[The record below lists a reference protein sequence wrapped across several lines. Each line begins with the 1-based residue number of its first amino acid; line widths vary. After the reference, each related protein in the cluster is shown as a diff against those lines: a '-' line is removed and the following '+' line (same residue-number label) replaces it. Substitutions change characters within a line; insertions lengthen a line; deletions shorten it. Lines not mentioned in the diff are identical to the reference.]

1 MSGIRVLQIF
11 REPIANGGQE
21 SFIMNMYRNV
31 DREKV
36 QFDFLTPFTCDNPK
50 LKLEIENMGGHVYH
64 YDHTFGHENNK
75 VFKKCVTQFLK
86 EHHYDTVHFHSGS
99 TYALME
105 GSKIAHDVGVKN
117 IIVHSHC
124 GGFANAKYHIIKA
137 LSVPYLMKYP
147 TDYFACSHLAAEW
160 KFPSKIIRE
169 QKYKVI
175 KNAVDTEKFRYFPS
189 VRAQYRQK
197 FSVENKLV
205 VGHIGRFEIQKNHK
219 FLIEIFQQIH
229 RKEPQSVLFLIGAG
243 ELRVECEKQVQ
254 ELGIQDS
261 VFFLGIRRDI
271 SELLN
276 MMDLFLMPSFFEG
289 LPVVGVEAQ
298 ATGLPVYMSD
308 EIAKELPIEDLSE
321 YLSLNESAEQW
332 ADIILEKQKDFVRR
346 DTAMEIAEQ
355 GYEIKKAAK
364 QFEKYYLEM
373 NQKN

>member
-1 MSGIRVLQIF
+1 M
-11 REPIANGGQE
+11 
-21 SFIMNMYRNV
+21 
-31 DREKV
+31 
-36 QFDFLTPFTCDNPK
+36 
-50 LKLEIENMGGHVYH
+50 
-64 YDHTFGHENNK
+64 
-75 VFKKCVTQFLK
+75 
-86 EHHYDTVHFHSGS
+86 
-99 TYALME
+99 
-105 GSKIAHDVGVKN
+105 
-117 IIVHSHC
+117 
-124 GGFANAKYHIIKA
+124 
-137 LSVPYLMKYP
+137 
-147 TDYFACSHLAAEW
+147 
-160 KFPSKIIRE
+160 
-169 QKYKVI
+169 
-175 KNAVDTEKFRYFPS
+175 DTEKFRYFPS

-243 ELRVECEKQVQ
+243 DLRAECEKQVQ

-271 SELLN
+271 PELLN